1 MRYANKISAF
11 RILTIPFLVSTIL
24 YYTPEKDYLRVA
36 ALVIFL
42 LAVISDALDG
52 IVARIHNEKTKLGAI
67 LDPLAD
73 KLLLMSAYIFLFARR
88 ELFLIKLPLSVVLVV
103 ISRDAIILL
112 GTFLIFLVRQDI
124 KVIPTSW
131 GKLTT
136 FFQMATITAILLEF
150 KYTHYLWQL
159 AVIFTIISGIDYV
172 RKGFKLFTLNDA
184 TINNH
189 K

>member
-11 RILTIPFLVSTIL
+11 RILTIPFLVATIL
-24 YYTPEKDYLRVA
+24 YYTPQKDYLRVI
-36 ALVIFL
+36 ALVIFF
-42 LAVISDALDG
+42 LAIVSDVLDG
-52 IVARIHNEKTKLGAI
+52 LVARIYKEKTKLGPI

-88 ELFLIKLPLSVVLVV
+88 EFFLVKLPLSVVLVV

-124 KVIPTSW
+124 KIIPTSW

-136 FFQMATITAILLEF
+136 FFQMSTIVVILLEF
-150 KYTHYLWQL
+150 KYSHFLWNL
-159 AVIFTIISGIDYV
+159 AILFTVISGIDYI
-172 RKGFKLFTLNDA
+172 RRGFNLFTLNDDNI
-184 TINNH
+184 TNH